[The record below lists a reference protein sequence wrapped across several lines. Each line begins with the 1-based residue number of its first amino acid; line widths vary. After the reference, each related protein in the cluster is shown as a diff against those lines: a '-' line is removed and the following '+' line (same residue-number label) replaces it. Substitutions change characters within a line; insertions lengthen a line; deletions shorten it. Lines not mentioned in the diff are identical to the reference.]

1 MTNSITKKSFA
12 VQLAEANNTV
22 EAKGLVLSRWDKSI
36 TRGDVNRFKKLCEF
50 AGFWYSLGQILVQLR
65 TESGGSRTDSALL
78 KNANLHTVAKQRR
91 SEAMKFFENFHVIV
105 ENDLLGKKCSVA
117 NMKDLLKE
125 VDKIVNP
132 KVEDEPVL
140 EATIVADEPEVLAI
154 EDKSTEAVPQSKKT
168 AEDLALEV
176 LLQVEL
182 NEVSLADFET
192 AIANAI
198 GMIKQH
204 NEVVPFEAVG

>member
-12 VQLAEANNTV
+12 VQLAEANNTA

-36 TRGDVNRFKKLCEF
+36 TRGDVNRFQKLCEF
-50 AGFWYSLGQILVQLR
+50 GGFWFTLGEILVRLR
-65 TESGGSRTDSALL
+65 TESGGSRTDSTLL
-78 KNANLHTVAKQRR
+78 RNAHLHNVAKQRR

-105 ENDLLGKKCSVA
+105 ENDLLGEKSTICH
-117 NMKDLLKE
+117 MKDLLSA

-132 KVEDEPVL
+132 AKPPKPPKPPVQ
-140 EATIVADEPEVLAI
+140 PEVLAI
-154 EDKSTEAVPQSKKT
+154 EDKSSEAVPQSKKT

>member
-1 MTNSITKKSFA
+1 MQNSIKKSFA

-105 ENDLLGKKCSVA
+105 ENDLLGKKSTICH
-117 NMKDLLKE
+117 MKDLLKE

-140 EATIVADEPEVLAI
+140 EATIVADEPEAPAI
-154 EDKSTEAVPQSKKT
+154 EDKSSEAETKAPMS
-168 AEDLALEV
+168 ASDIALEALV
-176 LLQVEL
+176 QCEL
-182 NEVSLADFET
+182 NGVSKAKFLAALKEQLEMLDEST
-192 AIANAI
+192 DKSV
-198 GMIKQH
+198 MK
-204 NEVVPFEAVG
+204 AVA

>member
-1 MTNSITKKSFA
+1 MAKSTSKSFS

-22 EAKGLVLSRWDKSI
+22 EAKGLILSQWDKSI
-36 TRGDVNRFKKLCEF
+36 TKGDVNRFKKLCEF
-50 AGFWYSLGQILVQLR
+50 GGFWFSLGEILVKLR

-105 ENDLLGKKCSVA
+105 ENDLLGKKSTICH
-117 NMKDLLKE
+117 MKDLLKA

-154 EDKSTEAVPQSKKT
+154 EDKSSEAAPQSKKT

-198 GMIKQH
+198 GMIKQT

>member
-1 MTNSITKKSFA
+1 MSNSTKKSFA
-12 VQLAEANNTV
+12 VQLAEANNTP
-22 EAKGLVLSRWDKSI
+22 EAKGLVLSRWDTSI

-50 AGFWYSLGQILVQLR
+50 GGFWFSLGQILVQLR
-65 TESGGSRTDSALL
+65 TESGGTRTDSALL
-78 KNANLHTVAKQRR
+78 KNASLHTVAKQRR

-105 ENDLLGKKCSVA
+105 ENDLLGKKSSICH
-117 NMKDLLKE
+117 MKDLLKA
-125 VDKIVNP
+125 VDKIVSP
-132 KVEDEPVL
+132 KTEDEPVT

-154 EDKSTEAVPQSKKT
+154 EDKSSEAVPQSKKT

-182 NEVSLADFET
+182 NEVSIADFKI

-198 GMIKQH
+198 GMIEQN

>member
-1 MTNSITKKSFA
+1 M
-12 VQLAEANNTV
+12 
-22 EAKGLVLSRWDKSI
+22 GRLVGELSNI
-36 TRGDVNRFKKLCEF
+36 
-50 AGFWYSLGQILVQLR
+50 LGQILVQLR

-78 KNANLHTVAKQRR
+78 KNASLHTVAKQRR

-105 ENDLLGKKCSVA
+105 ENDLLGKKSSICH
-117 NMKDLLKE
+117 MKDLLKE

-140 EATIVADEPEVLAI
+140 EATIVADEPEAPAI
-154 EDKSTEAVPQSKKT
+154 EDKSSEAVPQSKKT

-198 GMIKQH
+198 GMIKQT

>member
-1 MTNSITKKSFA
+1 MQNSIKKSFA

-50 AGFWYSLGQILVQLR
+50 GGFWYSLGQILVQLR

-78 KNANLHTVAKQRR
+78 KNASLHSVAKQRR

-105 ENDLLGKKCSVA
+105 ENDLLGKKSSICH
-117 NMKDLLKE
+117 MKDLLKA

-132 KVEDEPVL
+132 KVEDEPKPFPVPQEWVD
-140 EATIVADEPEVLAI
+140 EAKSDSGP
-154 EDKSTEAVPQSKKT
+154 STEGEAQSQTVPSPKT
-168 AEDLALEV
+168 AEDIAFEAMLQCDANGISFKDLLLALQGQQA
-176 LLQVEL
+176 LL
-182 NEVSLADFET
+182 NS
-192 AIANAI
+192 
-198 GMIKQH
+198 
-204 NEVVPFEAVG
+204 EAA

>member
-1 MTNSITKKSFA
+1 MQNSNKKSFA
-12 VQLAEANNTV
+12 VQLAEANNTI
-22 EAKGLVLSRWDKSI
+22 EDRGEVLSRWDKSI

-50 AGFWYSLGQILVQLR
+50 GGFWFSLGEILVKLR
-65 TESGGSRTDSALL
+65 TESGGSRTDSTLL
-78 KNANLHTVAKQRR
+78 KDAHLHNVAKQRR

-105 ENDLLGKKCSVA
+105 ENDLLGKKSSICH
-117 NMKDLLKE
+117 MKDLLSA

-132 KVEDEPVL
+132 KVEKDPVQ
-140 EATIVADEPEVLAI
+140 PEVEDEAPLLI
-154 EDKSTEAVPQSKKT
+154 EDKSSEVVPQSKKT

-182 NEVSLADFET
+182 NEVSLADFKI

-198 GMIKQH
+198 GMIEQN

>member
-1 MTNSITKKSFA
+1 MQNSIKKSFA

-36 TRGDVNRFKKLCEF
+36 TKGDVNRFKKLCEF
-50 AGFWYSLGQILVQLR
+50 GGFWFSLGQILVQLR

-105 ENDLLGKKCSVA
+105 ENDLLGKKSTICH
-117 NMKDLLKE
+117 MKDLLKE

-154 EDKSTEAVPQSKKT
+154 EDKSSEAETKPMSPSDIALEALVQCELNNVQVK
-168 AEDLALEV
+168 DFMLALKEQ
-176 LLQVEL
+176 LEMLDE
-182 NEVSLADFET
+182 N
-192 AIANAI
+192 
-198 GMIKQH
+198 K
-204 NEVVPFEAVG
+204 AVA

>member
-1 MTNSITKKSFA
+1 MQNSIKKSFA
-12 VQLAEANNTV
+12 VQLAEANNTA

-36 TRGDVNRFKKLCEF
+36 TKGDVNRFKKLCEF
-50 AGFWYSLGQILVQLR
+50 GGFWFSLGEILVKLR

-78 KNANLHTVAKQRR
+78 KNASLHTVAKQRR

-105 ENDLLGKKCSVA
+105 ENDLLGKKSSICH
-117 NMKDLLKE
+117 MKDLLKE

-132 KVEDEPVL
+132 KVEDEPVT

-154 EDKSTEAVPQSKKT
+154 EDKSSEAAPQSKKT

-198 GMIKQH
+198 GMIKQT

>member
-1 MTNSITKKSFA
+1 MQNSIKKSFA

-36 TRGDVNRFKKLCEF
+36 TKGDVNRFKKLCEF
-50 AGFWYSLGQILVQLR
+50 GGFWYSLGQILVQLR

-78 KNANLHTVAKQRR
+78 KNAHLHNVAKQRR

-105 ENDLLGKKCSVA
+105 ENDLLGKKSSICH
-117 NMKDLLKE
+117 MKDLLKE

-140 EATIVADEPEVLAI
+140 EATIVADEPEAPAI
-154 EDKSTEAVPQSKKT
+154 EDKSSEAETKPMSPSDIALEALVQCELNNVQVK
-168 AEDLALEV
+168 DFMLALKEQ
-176 LLQVEL
+176 LEMLDT
-182 NEVSLADFET
+182 N
-192 AIANAI
+192 
-198 GMIKQH
+198 K
-204 NEVVPFEAVG
+204 AVA

>member
-1 MTNSITKKSFA
+1 MSNSTKKSFA
-12 VQLAEANNTV
+12 IQLAEAPNTT

-36 TRGDVNRFKKLCEF
+36 TKGDVNRFKKLCEF
-50 AGFWYSLGQILVQLR
+50 GGFWFTLGEILVRLR

-105 ENDLLGKKCSVA
+105 ENDLLGKKSSICH
-117 NMKDLLKE
+117 MKDLLKA

-154 EDKSTEAVPQSKKT
+154 EDKSSEAAPQSKKT

-198 GMIKQH
+198 GMIKQT

>member
-1 MTNSITKKSFA
+1 MQNSIKKSFA

-36 TRGDVNRFKKLCEF
+36 TKGDVNRFKKLCEF
-50 AGFWYSLGQILVQLR
+50 GGFWFSLGEILVQLR

-105 ENDLLGKKCSVA
+105 ENDLLGKKSSICH
-117 NMKDLLKE
+117 MKDLLSA

-132 KVEDEPVL
+132 KVEDEPPFL
-140 EATIVADEPEVLAI
+140 EATIVADEPEAPAI
-154 EDKSTEAVPQSKKT
+154 EDKSSQAETKPMSPSDIALEALVQCELNNVQVK
-168 AEDLALEV
+168 DFMLALKEQ
-176 LLQVEL
+176 LEMLDE
-182 NEVSLADFET
+182 N
-192 AIANAI
+192 
-198 GMIKQH
+198 K
-204 NEVVPFEAVG
+204 AVA